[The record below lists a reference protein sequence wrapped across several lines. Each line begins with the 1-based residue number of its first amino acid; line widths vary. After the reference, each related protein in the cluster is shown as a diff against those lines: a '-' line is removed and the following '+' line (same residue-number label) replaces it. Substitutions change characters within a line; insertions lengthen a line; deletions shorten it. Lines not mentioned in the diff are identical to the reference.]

1 MINDDD
7 NVSKEHINK
16 QSLNWSQISGY
27 PSIHNEFLDLEK
39 QKHYLIWKK
48 HNMTITALL
57 IQLKP

>member
-39 QKHYLIWKK
+39 QKHYLI
-48 HNMTITALL
+48 
-57 IQLKP
+57 